1 MEPFKLCS
9 YGSLCPRK
17 SSGCCPHVHPGEFA
31 REREQG
37 TTPPPPPVHA
47 PKQAPKRE
55 VAAAA
60 VVAGAGDP
68 TPKQAAKRLKRSPA
82 AAAQKELD
90 TAAAISDPTNAD
102 VLESLRAVKIG
113 PDFRDAM
120 EKKKISK
127 REQRRGDG
135 SSGSGAALASF
146 DEVPRAYADCYGM
159 ALGLGGARART
170 VAGGMGFALL
180 TDSRDRPNL
189 TRTLTA
195 FGRKFLAP
203 EFSFTTIQVS
213 GPALAKLARLPDLS
227 SSATLR

>member
-37 TTPPPPPVHA
+37 TTPLPPPVHA

-68 TPKQAAKRLKRSPA
+68 TPKQAAKRLKRSPV

-90 TAAAISDPTNAD
+90 TAAAISNPTNAG
-102 VLESLRAVKIG
+102 VLESLRAV
-113 PDFRDAM
+113 
-120 EKKKISK
+120 
-127 REQRRGDG
+127 
-135 SSGSGAALASF
+135 
-146 DEVPRAYADCYGM
+146 
-159 ALGLGGARART
+159 T
-170 VAGGMGFALL
+170 
-180 TDSRDRPNL
+180 
-189 TRTLTA
+189 
-195 FGRKFLAP
+195 
-203 EFSFTTIQVS
+203 
-213 GPALAKLARLPDLS
+213 
-227 SSATLR
+227 